1 MQIEMSNKLTIGLA
15 DILERNCSLRIL
27 EIGVSAHQG
36 VKIFCRS
43 TTPLA
48 PLAVL
53 AYGAPVIRWW
63 LKDSSAILHS
73 QNNLSNDKSFNIL
86 CFSSEEDLI
95 TVLIFRFRKSTM
107 KLNLVPRA
115 FPHPFFKGKALG
127 TRLNEAFRGQSIFWE
142 CSKVNAVVLV
152 LESKSLYFLETTGHI
167 SHVQVTVHQFR

>member
-53 AYGAPVIRWW
+53 A
-63 LKDSSAILHS
+63 
-73 QNNLSNDKSFNIL
+73 
-86 CFSSEEDLI
+86 
-95 TVLIFRFRKSTM
+95 
-107 KLNLVPRA
+107 
-115 FPHPFFKGKALG
+115 
-127 TRLNEAFRGQSIFWE
+127 
-142 CSKVNAVVLV
+142 
-152 LESKSLYFLETTGHI
+152 
-167 SHVQVTVHQFR
+167 

>member
-53 AYGAPVIRWW
+53 AYGTPVIRW
-63 LKDSSAILHS
+63 
-73 QNNLSNDKSFNIL
+73 
-86 CFSSEEDLI
+86 
-95 TVLIFRFRKSTM
+95 
-107 KLNLVPRA
+107 
-115 FPHPFFKGKALG
+115 
-127 TRLNEAFRGQSIFWE
+127 
-142 CSKVNAVVLV
+142 
-152 LESKSLYFLETTGHI
+152 
-167 SHVQVTVHQFR
+167 

>member
-1 MQIEMSNKLTIGLA
+1 MQIEMSNKLRIGLA

-43 TTPLA
+43 TTTLA

-63 LKDSSAILHS
+63 LKDTSAILHS
-73 QNNLSNDKSFNIL
+73 QNKLSNDKSFNIL
-86 CFSSEEDLI
+86 CFSSEEDL
-95 TVLIFRFRKSTM
+95 TFFNDNNCV
-107 KLNLVPRA
+107 N
-115 FPHPFFKGKALG
+115 FPVWKKYD
-127 TRLNEAFRGQSIFWE
+127 EAFRGQSIFWE
-142 CSKVNAVVLV
+142 YSKVNVVVLV
-152 LESKSLYFLETTGHI
+152 LESKSLYFLEKTGHI

>member
-1 MQIEMSNKLTIGLA
+1 MFDHPYFVGILPLCLKITNPDQYGIRVEKILRSGFKICSDIFKWVLRTPNRVCTLLNETDIQKTLKDCTKNTKQNRGVLLRKAMQIEMSNKLTIGLA

-63 LKDSSAILHS
+63 LKDTSAILHS
-73 QNNLSNDKSFNIL
+73 QNKLSNDKSFNIL
-86 CFSSEEDLI
+86 CFSSD
-95 TVLIFRFRKSTM
+95 
-107 KLNLVPRA
+107 
-115 FPHPFFKGKALG
+115 
-127 TRLNEAFRGQSIFWE
+127 
-142 CSKVNAVVLV
+142 
-152 LESKSLYFLETTGHI
+152 
-167 SHVQVTVHQFR
+167 